1 MRVLFRKF
9 CALAFTLVLSGLLA
23 VSAFAEEGRLRVEG
37 LQDRNGRAISG
48 MELSLYQV
56 ALREASGDFTVSS
69 AFSPIVS
76 AEQLSALQ
84 TLNAEQLRA
93 FSLRLRNEERSRGI
107 AALDRTISDR
117 EGRAAFGQT
126 LPEGIYLL
134 DYANWRYF
142 SSNPSLFSVPAA
154 AVGQDGTITVSYDIV
169 LRGKVE
175 DDTPSEPNRPNPPE
189 TSPTPPETVPTPP
202 AEPEIPPVP
211 QDPGNVLGALREP
224 VRQAAQR
231 VLGAVRGIATGDE
244 SRGAVFLLLTV
255 CAGIGLSVWSVA
267 FVRGKGKKKEKERE

>member
-9 CALAFTLVLSGLLA
+9 CALAFTLALSGLLA
-23 VSAFAEEGRLRVEG
+23 VPAFAEEGSLRVEG

-117 EGRAAFGQT
+117 EGRAVFGQT

-154 AVGQDGTITVSYDIV
+154 AAGQDGTITVSYDIV

-189 TSPTPPETVPTPP
+189 TSPTPSETVPTPP
-202 AEPEIPPVP
+202 AEPEIPQVP

>member
-9 CALAFTLVLSGLLA
+9 CALAFTLALSGLLA
-23 VSAFAEEGRLRVEG
+23 VPAFAEEGRLRVEG

-84 TLNAEQLRA
+84 TLNAEQLRE

-175 DDTPSEPNRPNPPE
+175 DDTPSGPNRPNPPE